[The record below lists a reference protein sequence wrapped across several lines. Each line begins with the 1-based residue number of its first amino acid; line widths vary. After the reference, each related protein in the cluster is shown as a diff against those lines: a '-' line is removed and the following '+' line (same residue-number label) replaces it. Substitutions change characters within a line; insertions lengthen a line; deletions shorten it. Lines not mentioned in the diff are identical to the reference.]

1 MSQAVFLV
9 TNVRFGRHVN
19 VSRDEYKKSRTE
31 FRLSDLYNLV
41 GYICTERN
49 EGNRFFYLDWS
60 WSILDQMLGRE
71 LI

>member
-1 MSQAVFLV
+1 MSQAVVLV

-31 FRLSDLYNLV
+31 FRLNDLFNLV

-49 EGNRFFYLDWS
+49 EGNRLFFFFS
-60 WSILDQMLGRE
+60 
-71 LI
+71 